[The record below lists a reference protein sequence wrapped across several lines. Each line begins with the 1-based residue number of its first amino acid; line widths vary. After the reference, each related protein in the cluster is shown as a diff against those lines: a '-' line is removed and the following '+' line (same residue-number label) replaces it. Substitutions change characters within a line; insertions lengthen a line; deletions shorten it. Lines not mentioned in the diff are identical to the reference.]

1 MKNKLFLKW
10 YLNERLSLINK
21 DQLYRIVIKKMFT
34 SL

>member
-10 YLNERLSLINK
+10 YNERLSLINK

>member
-1 MKNKLFLKW
+1 MKNKLFLKR
-10 YLNERLSLINK
+10 YNERLSLINK

>member
-10 YLNERLSLINK
+10 YNKRLSLINK

>member
-10 YLNERLSLINK
+10 HNERLSLINK

>member
-10 YLNERLSLINK
+10 NNERLSLINK